1 MTKHARRIA
10 LTAIILLLSVV
21 PFVYAGAERP
31 AWIKGAMTA
40 LETEIVE
47 KYGEGQRAL
56 LQRGMQQVADF
67 WRDGDG
73 GREAFEE
80 FVRMNFAEDAE
91 MRDAMFVRFENLLE
105 ALDGHMNAIVL
116 AFHRQV
122 DLEDLGPYYPFDEVF
137 AGYAPA
143 AHITDD
149 FFANKLAFAVL
160 LNFPL
165 TTLEERLIDGKKW
178 TRRQWAEARLAQRFS
193 KRIPAD
199 VNLAIARA
207 YADADNYIA
216 GYNIWMHHLLD
227 NEGRRLFPPKLR
239 LLSHWNLRD
248 ELKANYADREHGMD
262 KQRMIVKVMERIV
275 DQTIPAVAVD
285 NPLADWNPY
294 TNEVTPA
301 AVTDSDIQAPA
312 DMKVTNAPEPD
323 TRYCMLLN
331 TFLAAR
337 MVDPYSPSAPTHI
350 ARRFDEDREIPE
362 EQVEEMFVQ
371 IVSSP
376 LVSRVAKLIEAR
388 LGRPLEPFDIWYNGF
403 RTTGAYGPDELDEIV
418 SKRYPTPDA
427 YRNDMPRMLE
437 KLGFTKER
445 AAFLAGNILVEPARG
460 SGHAWGGEMR
470 GQKAR
475 LRTRVGAGG
484 MDYKGFNIAVHE
496 MGHNVEQVISLDDI
510 DYTLLRGVPN
520 TAFTEA
526 FAYVFQEQDLML
538 LDLDIPVDKTDE
550 AIKALHDFWMM
561 YEITGVSLVDMK
573 IWHWMYDH
581 PDATPAELRTA
592 VMEIARDVWNSY
604 YAPVFGEKDVTLF
617 AIYSHIIHS
626 QLYLPDYALGH
637 LILVQV
643 REQMTKAGNIGGEF
657 ERMARAGNVAP
668 DLWMENATG
677 EPVGAEAM
685 LEATGRA
692 LDTLKE

>member
-149 FFANKLAFAVL
+149 FFANKLVFAVL

-323 TRYCMLLN
+323 TRYRMLLN

>member
-80 FVRMNFAEDAE
+80 FVRMSFAGDAE

-149 FFANKLAFAVL
+149 FFANKLVFAVL

-323 TRYCMLLN
+323 TRYRMLLN

>member
-1 MTKHARRIA
+1 MTDYMRRFV
-10 LTAIILLLSVV
+10 LMAIVLLLSLICVGGAR
-21 PFVYAGAERP
+21 AGHP
-31 AWIKGAMTA
+31 AWIKEAETA
-40 LETEIVE
+40 LEREIVD
-47 KYGEGQRAL
+47 KYGEEQRATFL
-56 LQRGMQQVADF
+56 RGINQAADF
-67 WRDGDG
+67 WREEDG
-73 GREAFEE
+73 GREEFEE
-80 FVRMNFAEDAE
+80 FVRISFAGSAVV
-91 MRDAMFVRFENLLE
+91 RDAMFDRFEHLLG

-122 DLEDLGPYYPFDEVF
+122 DLEGLGPYYPFDETF
-137 AGYAPA
+137 AGYSPS
-143 AHITDD
+143 AHATDD
-149 FFANKLAFAVL
+149 FFANKLAFTVL

-165 TTLEERLIDGKKW
+165 TTLEERLTGGKDW

-227 NEGRRLFPPKLR
+227 DEGRRLFPPKLR

-275 DQTIPAVAVD
+275 DQTIPRVVID
-285 NPLADWNPY
+285 NPHVDWNPY
-294 TNEVTPA
+294 TNDVFPA
-301 AVTDSDIQAPA
+301 AVKDSELPVPEEMEISSS
-312 DMKVTNAPEPD
+312 PEPD
-323 TRYCMLLN
+323 ARYRMLFS
-331 TFLAAR
+331 TYLAAR
-337 MVDPYSPSAPTHI
+337 RVDPYSPSAPTHI

-362 EQVEEMFVQ
+362 ERVEEMFVQ

-376 LVSRVAKLIEAR
+376 LVGRVAKIIESR

-403 RTTGAYGPDELDEIV
+403 RTIGSYGNEELDAIV
-418 SKRYPTPDA
+418 SKRYPTPEA
-427 YRNDMPRMLE
+427 YRSDIPNMLA
-437 KLGFTKER
+437 KLGFSKER
-445 AAFLAGNILVEPARG
+445 AAYLSEHILVEPARG

-470 GQKAR
+470 RQKAR

-538 LDLDIPVDKTDE
+538 LDLDIPEEKTDE
-550 AIKALHDFWMM
+550 AIKALNDFWMM

-581 PDATPAELRTA
+581 PGATPAELKAA
-592 VMEIARDVWNSY
+592 VMEIARDVWNSH
-604 YAPVFGEKDVTLF
+604 YASVFGKRDVTLF

-643 REQMTKAGNIGGEF
+643 REQMKKAGSIGAEF
-657 ERMARAGNVAP
+657 ERMARAGNIAP

-677 EPVGAEAM
+677 APVGAEAM
-685 LEATGRA
+685 LEATARA
-692 LDTLKE
+692 LRELEK